1 MLEKSFGLFF
11 FLKKPKNENAD
22 GTRYVYLRITVD
34 GVSKEVSTKRL
45 WHLSRWC
52 ARSGSASG
60 NKEDSKSLN
69 SFLES
74 YIALAYKAKQKLL
87 DGDHHVTSASIKAIL
102 VGEWIDHKMVL
113 EVFKLHNDQ
122 MEQLIGKDFAKGTHD
137 RYVTSLAH
145 TRSFILWKYGKDDMS
160 IKDLDYEFIE
170 DYSFWLKTE
179 RKCNQNTTTKYL
191 CNFKK
196 IVLSCVKKK
205 WLKAD
210 PFAEFQFKRTKVK
223 RRPLT
228 PFELRRLEEKTFE
241 IERINQVRDIF
252 LFCCYTG
259 LAYIDVKQLNRSEIG
274 TGIDGG
280 QWIFSNRQK
289 TDGATDIPLLPKAFE
304 IMNKYADHPNC
315 LINGRLLPVL
325 SNQRMNS
332 YLKEISD
339 LCGIDRALTTH
350 IARHTFATTVT
361 LSNKVPIETVSKML
375 GHASIKQTQEYA
387 VVVDSKISEDM
398 LDLKG
403 RLESRAMGS

>member
-45 WHLSRWC
+45 WHPSRWC
-52 ARSGSASG
+52 TRSGSASG

-74 YIALAYKAKQKLL
+74 HISLAYKAKQKLL
-87 DGDHHVTSASIKAIL
+87 DGDHDVTSASIKAIL
-102 VGEWIDHKMVL
+102 TGEWIDHKMVL

-137 RYVTSLAH
+137 RYMTSLAH
-145 TRSFILWKYGKDDMS
+145 TRSFILWKYGKDDIS

-191 CNFKK
+191 SNFKK

-205 WLKAD
+205 WLKSD
-210 PFAEFQFKRTKVK
+210 PFAEFRYKRTKVR

-228 PFELRRLEEKTFE
+228 FAELKQIERKTFE
-241 IERINQVRDIF
+241 IERISQVRDIF

-280 QWIFSNRQK
+280 KWIFSQRQK
-289 TDGATDIPLLPKAFE
+289 TDAVTDIPLLPKALE
-304 IMNKYADHPNC
+304 IIESYRDHPNC
-315 LINGRLLPVL
+315 LITGRLLPVL

-339 LCGIDRALTTH
+339 LCGIGGELTTH
-350 IARHTFATTVT
+350 VARHTFATTVALT
-361 LSNKVPIETVSKML
+361 NKLPIETVSRIL
-375 GHASIKQTQEYA
+375 GHASIKQTQHYA
-387 VVVDSKISEDM
+387 VVVDTKLSEDM
-398 LDLKG
+398 LELKKQ
-403 RLESRAMGS
+403 LEKRNAST